1 MLQEKASIA
10 ANGVVHDLPSPRG
23 RKVVGRPW
31 PKGVSGNPNGRPD
44 GALSRKTIHVRRL
57 LDADAEA
64 VIAKLIEL
72 ALSGD
77 VAAIKIV
84 MDRISPVPRDRPIAV
99 ALPEI
104 HNAENAMGALAAIVS
119 AVGAGQVSPLEG
131 ETLSRLLRSYV
142 ELDALRMLE
151 QRVAELERGKQ
162 Q

>member
-1 MLQEKASIA
+1 MLQGKASVA

-31 PKGVSGNPNGRPD
+31 PKGVSGNPSGRPD
-44 GALSRKTIHVRRL
+44 GALSRKCLHVRQL

-72 ALSGD
+72 ALAGD

-99 ALPEI
+99 ALPTI
-104 HNAENAMGALAAIVS
+104 SNAQDAMDALGAIVS
-119 AVGAGQVSPLEG
+119 AVGAGHVSPLEG

-142 ELDALRMLE
+142 ELDALRTLE